1 MKEAHDRQ
9 AREGQLVSSPQE
21 RDQEGDRQQTWAPAP
36 YAGGRAAR
44 RACISVERSP
54 GPCWP
59 GVSLQQHRNS
69 LPSEQLQEGPQCPCK
84 EHLVF
89 PAYHTLVEL
98 KGLPGWVPSP
108 RTTKGTGPRSISE
121 GMPHSQCR
129 APGFNPWSGS
139 KNSTSGTHTHKSRR
153 KKKGTK
159 H

>member
-1 MKEAHDRQ
+1 MGLKKNRNNLYSNCSDYNTNGGFRTNKLE
-9 AREGQLVSSPQE
+9 LWNYPMW
-21 RDQEGDRQQTWAPAP
+21 DQRGDQGKKPSVGATRSGW
-36 YAGGRAAR
+36 
-44 RACISVERSP
+44 VERSP

-69 LPSEQLQEGPQCPCK
+69 LPIEQLQEGPQCPCK

-121 GMPHSQCR
+121 GMPHSRCR
-129 APGFNPWSGS
+129 AWAPGPRFPQ
-139 KNSTSGTHTHKSRR
+139 
-153 KKKGTK
+153 
-159 H
+159 